1 MLWRLIPSSSVLL
14 SFNLK
19 KATMM
24 RTEYIEEARRRPNQS
39 QMILKDLF
47 RQQQRNAA
55 DKQGGRR
62 PARAVV
68 TLVGSLYYLSMAYSS
83 IHPTA
88 NNQPPPDPSSSP
100 PPPDHSATPNAIAA
114 SSDVAQPSTA
124 GSRPGPARA
133 ESENPSFLSRLQE
146 VDVFLSRVS
155 EKKSRS
161 RLRLNRVAV
170 AVKCTSKFVQ
180 NSQYFKDWRSFLLIS
195 GYYI

>member
-62 PARAVV
+62 PASAVV

-83 IHPTA
+83 IYPTTYR
-88 NNQPPPDPSSSP
+88 QQSTSS
-100 PPPDHSATPNAIAA
+100 
-114 SSDVAQPSTA
+114 
-124 GSRPGPARA
+124 
-133 ESENPSFLSRLQE
+133 
-146 VDVFLSRVS
+146 
-155 EKKSRS
+155 
-161 RLRLNRVAV
+161 
-170 AVKCTSKFVQ
+170 
-180 NSQYFKDWRSFLLIS
+180 
-195 GYYI
+195 